1 MKNNIIQ
8 IKKFN
13 PMKLKAGEDV
23 CLLIGK
29 RNTGKSYLLKD
40 LLYYMHN
47 KFDIATVFSKTEHLN
62 KFYEKFVPKML
73 IHSSWDEKKLEKIF
87 ERQDIMIKKNINSN
101 VALVFDD

>member
-1 MKNNIIQ
+1 MKNNIIR

-23 CLLIGK
+23 CLIIGK

-40 LLYYMHN
+40 LLYYIHN

-73 IHSSWDEKKLEKIF
+73 INMSWDEKKLEKVF
-87 ERQDIMIKKNINSN
+87 ERQDAMLKKGNDSNI
-101 VALVFDD
+101 AL